1 MKAVFSAWSERV
13 CDRQNII
20 IWLSSS
26 LAAGYAGP
34 FGTYSGMTPIERF
47 PFWTLVI
54 GCSLFIGSLLMS
66 LRDVYFSDADRNMSE
81 FMIAPIFTCI
91 FGPTLYLI
99 LNLHPASDGS
109 ALTLLEAMTA
119 VLLISSVIA
128 AVRLVLFSSFETEI
142 EETRAAD
149 GPRLIKR
156 LPGDDPGAV
165 LRISG
170 KDHFVEVTTDKGRY
184 DVRMR
189 LADAV
194 AEMDGVEGFLTH
206 RSHWIAKDAVE
217 TVERVK
223 GRHYVVSADKAR
235 IPVSRTHLPK
245 LEEAGLVA

>member
-1 MKAVFSAWSERV
+1 MKAVFSAWSARV
-13 CDRQNII
+13 FDRQNFV

-34 FGTYSGMTPIERF
+34 FGTFSAMATGERF
-47 PFWTLVI
+47 AFWAFVI
-54 GCSLFIGSLLMS
+54 GCSLLIASALMS
-66 LRDVYFSDADRNMSE
+66 LRDVYFSNTDRNVSE
-81 FMIAPIFTCI
+81 FMIAPMFTCV
-91 FGPTLYLI
+91 FGPVLFLI
-99 LNLHPASDGS
+99 VSVYSDPNEGS
-109 ALTLLEAMTA
+109 LTFLESMTA

-128 AVRLVLFSSFETEI
+128 VTRLVLFSAFENEI
-142 EETRAAD
+142 EETRALD
-149 GPRLIKR
+149 GPRLVKR
-156 LPGDDPGAV
+156 LPCEDPGAV

-245 LEEAGLVA
+245 LEEAGLVV